1 MAGPFPGVDPY
12 LESQYFWPDF
22 HHRFMN
28 YWCEVIADR
37 LPDHYDAR
45 LEEWVELVESTE
57 EKRGRR
63 ESDLAVSRQN
73 PPLGSPSPVEGAGGV
88 LMVEPVIML
97 HPAYEEIRD
106 IQIRIIHRPGR
117 DLVALL
123 ELLSPTNKIG
133 DGYDK
138 YRAKRNEI
146 FCEQKVHLVEL
157 DLLVG
162 GKRLPMRDPLPTGDF
177 FALVSRGNQRPQAE
191 VYAWT
196 VRQPLPTIPI
206 PLKAPDPDLLIDLS
220 SIYATVYQRGRY
232 PHIIDYNAPLNVPL
246 PPEEL
251 AWAEQI
257 ARSRSQAS

>member
-12 LESQYFWPDF
+12 LESQHFWPDF

-63 ESDLAVSRQN
+63 ESDLAVSRHN
-73 PPLGSPSPVEGAGGV
+73 PPLGPSSPAEESGGV
-88 LMVEPVIML
+88 LTVEPVIML
-97 HPAYEEIRD
+97 HPAYEEIREIR
-106 IQIRIIHRPGR
+106 IQIIHRPGR
-117 DLVALL
+117 DLVSLL
-123 ELLSPTNKIG
+123 ELLSPANKAG

-146 FCEQKVHLVEL
+146 FCQKKVHLIEL

-162 GKRLPMRDPLPTGDF
+162 GKRLPMRDPLPAGDF
-177 FALVSRGNQRPQAE
+177 FALVSRGNQRPRAE

-206 PLKAPDPDLLIDLS
+206 PLREPDADLLIDLNP
-220 SIYATVYQRGRY
+220 IYATVYRRAYY
-232 PHIIDYNAPLNVPL
+232 PRSIDYNAPLTVPL
-246 PPEEL
+246 PADEL
-251 AWAEQI
+251 AWAEEI